1 MYNKFFGL
9 AEAPFNITPD
19 SRFLFLSRRHREAL
33 GALVY
38 GIRERKGFILLTG
51 EIGSGKTTVCRALV
65 QELRADNTRLA
76 VILNP
81 GLNELE
87 LLKAINDEFG
97 IPSYY
102 DTKKGLIDALNQFLI
117 QQHQAGTNVVL
128 IIDESQ
134 NLDPALLEQIRM
146 LSNLETE
153 DTKLIQIVLMGQP
166 ELNDTMALSQLE
178 QLNQRI
184 TVRYHI
190 GPLTEEEMQA
200 YIRHR
205 LFVARAKIDV
215 ELTPGAIRMAYAA
228 TRGIPRRINVLMDR
242 ALLASYVEGSYTL
255 DERIMAKAVQEIA
268 GELPK
273 PPEREKSDS
282 LANAIGR
289 VFTMRTAIGIAA
301 LVATLALVAVAVD
314 LGIRLANVKASRM
327 PTGAEVAA
335 ANGNANGHAD
345 EATSATAAGSKGQA
359 SDDGT
364 SKTKKDDSPK
374 VAAQPVKTLEQIR
387 RENPNWKYE
396 KNAPLVR
403 VNNPRTVF
411 RACQLS
417 LLKTWGIAVDLSEMS
432 RLSEDTITQGEFK
445 SDKVRIQTIPVSG
458 DFNEA
463 TRLDIPLIV
472 RLKTETENDPEYV
485 VLLQSQGLTATV
497 GDPLRGIKFY
507 NTADLQK
514 KWMGAQA
521 LFVDVYQLSSLK
533 KGDRNERVRAM
544 QQFLKDFLSDT
555 VAKAS
560 PTEARNSRLE
570 VNGVFDVSTTDAI
583 RKFQAY
589 YELSETGQLDNITLM
604 LLNSRMMRNG
614 PRLRTMEVS

>member
-51 EIGSGKTTVCRALV
+51 EIGSGKTTVCRALI
-65 QELRADNTRLA
+65 QELRADNARIA

-81 GLNELE
+81 GLNEIE
-87 LLKAINDEFG
+87 LLKSINDEYG
-97 IPSYY
+97 LPSYY
-102 DTKKGLIDALNQFLI
+102 DTKKGLIDVLNQFLI
-117 QQHQAGTNVVL
+117 EQHKSGTNVVL

-134 NLDPALLEQIRM
+134 NLEPALLEQIRM

-166 ELNDTMALSQLE
+166 ELNDTLALSQLE

-205 LFVARAKIDV
+205 LFVARAKIEV
-215 ELTPGAIRMAYAA
+215 ELTPGALRMAYAA

-268 GELPK
+268 GELP
-273 PPEREKSDS
+273 PPRRTDRPDPVKNVLS
-282 LANAIGR
+282 R
-289 VFTMRTAIGIAA
+289 VFTMRTAIGAAA
-301 LVATLALVAVAVD
+301 LIATLALVAVAVNI
-314 LGIRLANVKASRM
+314 GVRLANVKAERM
-327 PTGAEVAA
+327 AVASETAQTAEANQADAGTTGTLSADDKTTKTEVALAEEPKPA
-335 ANGNANGHAD
+335 APID
-345 EATSATAAGSKGQA
+345 YEAQ
-359 SDDGT
+359 
-364 SKTKKDDSPK
+364 
-374 VAAQPVKTLEQIR
+374 R
-387 RENPNWKYE
+387 RNNPNWKYE

-411 RACQLS
+411 RAAQLS

-432 RLSEDTITQGEFK
+432 KLSEDTITQGEFK
-445 SDKVRIQTIPVSG
+445 SDKVRIQTLPISG
-458 DFNEA
+458 DYYEA
-463 TRLDIPLIV
+463 TRFNLPLIV
-472 RLKTETENDPEYV
+472 RLTDPKINESEYV
-485 VLLQSQGLTATV
+485 VLLQTQGETATV
-497 GDPLRGIKFY
+497 GDPVWGVKVYETSRLRSRWG
-507 NTADLQK
+507 
-514 KWMGAQA
+514 GAQT
-521 LFVDVYQLSSLK
+521 LFVDVNQLSTLK
-533 KGDRNERVRAM
+533 KGDRGDKVRAL
-544 QQFLKDFLSDT
+544 QQFLKEFLTDN
-555 VAKAS
+555 S
-560 PTEARNSRLE
+560 PDQDLKLE
-570 VNGVFDVSTTDAI
+570 VNGLLDVSTTDAI
-583 RKFQAY
+583 RKFQSY
-589 YELSETGQLDNITLM
+589 YKLPDTGQLDNMTLM

-614 PRLRTMEVS
+614 PRLRTVEVN

>member
-51 EIGSGKTTVCRALV
+51 EIGSGKTTVSRALV
-65 QELRADNTRLA
+65 QELRADNARLA

-102 DTKKGLIDALNQFLI
+102 DTKKGLIDALNHFLI
-117 QQHQAGTNVVL
+117 QQHHAGTNVVL
-128 IIDESQ
+128 IIDEAQ
-134 NLDPALLEQIRM
+134 NLEPALLEQIRM

-153 DTKLIQIVLMGQP
+153 DAKLIQIVLMGQP
-166 ELNDTMALSQLE
+166 ELNDTLALSQLE

-215 ELTPGAIRMAYAA
+215 ELTPGAIRMAYAV

-268 GELPK
+268 GELP
-273 PPEREKSDS
+273 PPPKEKSDTLQS
-282 LANAIGR
+282 IFSR
-289 VFTMRTAIGIAA
+289 IFTRRTAIGAAA
-301 LVATLALVAVAVD
+301 LIATLALVVVAID
-314 LGIRLANVKASRM
+314 LGIRLANVKASRV
-327 PTGAEVAA
+327 PAVNAIPAATGASNESEESNNEVAA
-335 ANGNANGHAD
+335 AEGNVD
-345 EATSATAAGSKGQA
+345 SRETTAPA
-359 SDDGT
+359 
-364 SKTKKDDSPK
+364 
-374 VAAQPVKTLEQIR
+374 VAAELPEKTLEQIR

-396 KNAPLVR
+396 RNSPLVR

-411 RACQLS
+411 RASQLT

-432 RLSEDTITQGEFK
+432 KLSEDTITQGEFK
-445 SDKVRIQTIPVSG
+445 SEKVRIQTIPIPG
-458 DFNEA
+458 DFMEA
-463 TRLDIPLIV
+463 TRLDVPLIV
-472 RLKTETENDPEYV
+472 RLATEKEHDPEYV
-485 VLLQSQGLTATV
+485 VLLQNQGVTSTV

-507 NTADLQK
+507 QTPDLAS
-514 KWMGAQA
+514 KWRGAQT
-521 LFVDVYQLSSLK
+521 LFVDVYQLSTLK

-544 QQFLKDFLSDT
+544 QQFLREFLSEAANAP
-555 VAKAS
+555 VATN
-560 PTEARNSRLE
+560 PTKNTRLE
-570 VNGVFDVSTTDAI
+570 VNGLFDVSTTDAI
-583 RKFQAY
+583 RQFQAY
-589 YELSETGQLDNITLM
+589 YEIPETGQLDNLTLM

-614 PRLRTMEVS
+614 PRLRNVEVN

>member
-9 AEAPFNITPD
+9 AESPFNITPD

-65 QELRADNTRLA
+65 QELRADQTRLA

-81 GLNELE
+81 GLNEIE

-97 IPSYY
+97 IPSYF

-134 NLDPALLEQIRM
+134 NLEPALLEQIRM

-153 DTKLIQIVLMGQP
+153 DAKLIQIVLMGQP
-166 ELNDTMALSQLE
+166 ELNDTLALSQLE

-228 TRGIPRRINVLMDR
+228 TRGVPRRINVLMDR

-268 GELPK
+268 GELP
-273 PPEREKSDS
+273 PPPKKEKSDTLQAALGS
-282 LANAIGR
+282 
-289 VFTMRTAIGIAA
+289 VFTMRTAIGAAA
-301 LVATLALVAVAVD
+301 LIATLALVAVAVD
-314 LGIRLANVKASRM
+314 VGVRLANVKASR
-327 PTGAEVAA
+327 THSAETEARNAAMLMA
-335 ANGNANGHAD
+335 ANGNADGLD
-345 EATSATAAGSKGQA
+345 TEDG
-359 SDDGT
+359 DGT
-364 SKTKKDDSPK
+364 ATGSAKADQTPK
-374 VAAQPVKTLEQIR
+374 PAPTPAMPIDER
-387 RENPNWKYE
+387 RKRNPNWKYE

-411 RACQLS
+411 RAAQLS

-432 RLSEDTITQGEFK
+432 KLGEDTVTQGEFK
-445 SDKVRIQTIPVSG
+445 SEKVRIQTLPISG
-458 DFNEA
+458 SYMQA
-463 TRLDIPLIV
+463 TRFDVPLII
-472 RLKTETENDPEYV
+472 RLANPAEDESEHV
-485 VLLQSQGLTATV
+485 VLLQTQGQTATV
-497 GDPLRGIKFY
+497 GDPVWGIKFY
-507 NTADLQK
+507 KIEDLEK
-514 KWMGAQA
+514 KWAGSQT
-521 LFVDVYQLSSLK
+521 LFVDVYQLSTLK

-544 QQFLKDFLSDT
+544 QQFLKEFLSDYGQDGSN
-555 VAKAS
+555 VKI
-560 PTEARNSRLE
+560 E
-570 VNGVFDVSTTDAI
+570 VNGLFDVSTTDAI
-583 RKFQAY
+583 SQFQAY
-589 YELSETGQLDNITLM
+589 YKLPETGQLDNMTLM

-614 PRLRTMEVS
+614 PRLRNVEVN

>member
-81 GLNELE
+81 GLNEIE
-87 LLKAINDEFG
+87 MLKAINDEYG

-102 DTKKGLIDALNQFLI
+102 DTKKGLVDALNQFLI
-117 QQHQAGTNVVL
+117 QQHRNNTNVVL

-134 NLDPALLEQIRM
+134 NLEPALLEQIRM

-166 ELNDTMALSQLE
+166 ELNDTLALSQLE

-215 ELTPGAIRMAYAA
+215 ELTPGAVRMAYAA

-268 GELPK
+268 GELPQQQK
-273 PPEREKSDS
+273 KEKTDPVKSFIS
-282 LANAIGR
+282 SI
-289 VFTMRTAIGIAA
+289 FTMRTAIGAA
-301 LVATLALVAVAVD
+301 AIIATLALVSVAVNI
-314 LGIRLANVKASRM
+314 GIRLANVKAERM
-327 PTGAEVAA
+327 SLDVERREVAA
-335 ANGNANGHAD
+335 A
-345 EATSATAAGSKGQA
+345 
-359 SDDGT
+359 GT
-364 SKTKKDDSPK
+364 SDSDLADDDTTTGAEGAAPGDDDSSTTAPPK
-374 VAAQPVKTLEQIR
+374 AAATPAPDYNEIR
-387 RENPNWKYE
+387 KNNPNWKYE

-411 RACQLS
+411 RAAQLS

-432 RLSEDTITQGEFK
+432 KLGEDTITQGEFK
-445 SDKVRIQTIPVSG
+445 SDKVRIQTLPISG
-458 DFNEA
+458 DYYDASRFNV
-463 TRLDIPLIV
+463 PLIV
-472 RLKTETENDPEYV
+472 RLSNPSEGQSEHV
-485 VLLQSQGLTATV
+485 VLLQTQGETATV
-497 GDPLRGIKFY
+497 GDPQWGVKVY
-507 NTADLQK
+507 ETEDLK
-514 KWMGAQA
+514 KQWGGAQT
-521 LFVDVYQLSSLK
+521 LFVDVYQLSTLK
-533 KGDRNERVRAM
+533 KGDRNDRVRAM
-544 QQFLKDFLSDT
+544 QQFLKEFLADRSEDD
-555 VAKAS
+555 KDS
-560 PTEARNSRLE
+560 KLE
-570 VNGVFDVSTTDAI
+570 VNGLFDVSTTDAI
-583 RKFQAY
+583 RQFQAY
-589 YELSETGQLDNITLM
+589 YELPDTGQLDNMTLM

-614 PRLRTMEVS
+614 PRLRNVEVN

>member
-33 GALVY
+33 GALIY

-51 EIGSGKTTVCRALV
+51 EIGSGKTTVCRALI
-65 QELRADNTRLA
+65 QELRADNARLA

-81 GLNELE
+81 GLNEIE

-153 DTKLIQIVLMGQP
+153 DAKLIQIVLMGQP
-166 ELNDTMALSQLE
+166 ELNDTLALSQLE

-242 ALLASYVEGSYTL
+242 ALLASYVEGSYTM

-268 GELPK
+268 GDLPQ
-273 PPEREKSDS
+273 PPKKNKSENVRS
-282 LANAIGR
+282 F
-289 VFTMRTAIGIAA
+289 FTMRTAIGAAA
-301 LVATLALVAVAVD
+301 LVATLGLVIVAID
-314 LGIRLANVKASRM
+314 LGVRLANVKASRV
-327 PTGAEVAA
+327 PTLAQTELPTPDASGDNTDGDVSDTDGSTTGTEKTTETKAVAA
-335 ANGNANGHAD
+335 IP
-345 EATSATAAGSKGQA
+345 E
-359 SDDGT
+359 
-364 SKTKKDDSPK
+364 
-374 VAAQPVKTLEQIR
+374 KTLEQIR

-396 KNAPLVR
+396 KSSPLVR

-411 RACQLS
+411 RACQLT

-432 RLSEDTITQGEFK
+432 KLAEDTITQGEFK
-445 SDKVRIQTIPVSG
+445 SDKVRIQTIPISG
-458 DFNEA
+458 DLGEA
-463 TRLDIPLIV
+463 SRLDVPLIV
-472 RLKTETENDPEYV
+472 RLATEKEHDPEYV
-485 VLLQSQGLTATV
+485 VLLQSQGLTSTV

-507 NTADLQK
+507 KTADLAK
-514 KWMGAQA
+514 KWKGAQA
-521 LFVDVYQLSSLK
+521 LFVDVYQLSTLK
-533 KGDRNERVRAM
+533 KGDRNERVRAL
-544 QQFLKDFLSDT
+544 QQFLKDFLSETANAPGST
-555 VAKAS
+555 VSK
-560 PTEARNSRLE
+560 PTRME
-570 VNGVFDVSTTDAI
+570 VNGLFDVSTTDAI
-583 RKFQAY
+583 RQFQAY
-589 YELSETGQLDNITLM
+589 YEIPENGQLDNLTLM

-614 PRLRTMEVS
+614 PRLRTVEVN

>member
-51 EIGSGKTTVCRALV
+51 EIGSGKTTVSRALV

-87 LLKAINDEFG
+87 MLKTINDEFG

-117 QQHQAGTNVVL
+117 QQHQSNTNVVL

-134 NLDPALLEQIRM
+134 NLEPALLEQIRM

-153 DTKLIQIVLMGQP
+153 DAKLIQIVLMGQP
-166 ELNDTMALSQLE
+166 ELNDTLALSQLE

-184 TVRYHI
+184 SVRYHI
-190 GPLTEEEMQA
+190 GPLSEEEMQA

-205 LFVARAKIDV
+205 LFIARAKIEV

-268 GELPK
+268 GELP
-273 PPEREKSDS
+273 PPPKKDKTES
-282 LANAIGR
+282 LQSLFSK
-289 VFTMRTAIGIAA
+289 VFTMRTAIGTAA

-314 LGIRLANVKASRM
+314 VGVRLANVKATRSE
-327 PTGAEVAA
+327 AAQVASAAQAA
-335 ANGNANGHAD
+335 AVIRAERTTTGTQSSDGG
-345 EATSATAAGSKGQA
+345 TTGSKA
-359 SDDGT
+359 NAL
-364 SKTKKDDSPK
+364 
-374 VAAQPVKTLEQIR
+374 AAAPAPVRSIEER
-387 RENPNWKYE
+387 RSSNPNWKYD

-411 RACQLS
+411 RAAQLS

-432 RLSEDTITQGEFK
+432 KLGEDMITQGEFK
-445 SDKVRIQTIPVSG
+445 SDKVRIQTLSIAG
-458 DFNEA
+458 NYDTA
-463 TRLDIPLIV
+463 TRFDLPLIV
-472 RLKTETENDPEYV
+472 RLNNREDDESEYV
-485 VLLQSQGLTATV
+485 VLLQSQGETATV
-497 GDPLRGIKFY
+497 GDPEWGVKVYKTDDLR
-507 NTADLQK
+507 K
-514 KWMGAQA
+514 KWGGAQT
-521 LFVDVYQLSSLK
+521 LFVDVYQLSTIK
-533 KGDRNERVRAM
+533 KGDRNERVRAI
-544 QQFLKDFLSDT
+544 QQFLKEFLSDYGDDGEES
-555 VAKAS
+555 K
-560 PTEARNSRLE
+560 LE
-570 VNGVFDVSTTDAI
+570 INGLFDVSTTDAI
-583 RKFQAY
+583 RQFQSY
-589 YELSETGQLDNITLM
+589 YQLPDTGALDNMTLM

-614 PRLRTMEVS
+614 PRLRNVEVN

>member
-51 EIGSGKTTVCRALV
+51 EIGSGKTTVCRALI
-65 QELRADNTRLA
+65 QELRADNVRLA

-81 GLNELE
+81 GLNEIE

-117 QQHQAGTNVVL
+117 EQHKNGSNVVL
-128 IIDESQ
+128 IIDEAQ
-134 NLDPALLEQIRM
+134 TLEPALLEQIRM

-166 ELNDTMALSQLE
+166 ELNETLALTQLE
-178 QLNQRI
+178 QLSQRI

-205 LFVARAKIDV
+205 LFVARAKIEV
-215 ELTPGAIRMAYAA
+215 ELTPGAVRMAYAA

-242 ALLASYVEGSYTL
+242 ALLASYAEGSYTM

-268 GELPK
+268 GELPPVK
-273 PPEREKSDS
+273 KDDTGSSVKSVVAS
-282 LANAIGR
+282 I
-289 VFTMRTAIGIAA
+289 FTLRTAIGLAA
-301 LVATLALVAVAVD
+301 LAATLALVAVAVNI
-314 LGIRLANVKASRM
+314 GVRLANVKAERVQQVNSAK
-327 PTGAEVAA
+327 PTDAQTGNEIAED
-335 ANGNANGHAD
+335 D
-345 EATSATAAGSKGQA
+345 EASGTETGDGKPGTTATVELAA
-359 SDDGT
+359 
-364 SKTKKDDSPK
+364 PPE
-374 VAAQPVKTLEQIR
+374 PVDYEKQR
-387 RENPNWKYE
+387 RSNPNWKYE

-411 RACQLS
+411 RAAQLS
-417 LLKTWGIAVDLSEMS
+417 LLKTWGINVDLSEMS
-432 RLSEDTITQGEFK
+432 KLSEDTITQYELK
-445 SDKVRIQTIPVSG
+445 SDKIRIQTLPISG
-458 DFNEA
+458 DFYEA
-463 TRLDIPLIV
+463 TRFNVPLIV
-472 RLKTETENDPEYV
+472 RLLDAKENESDHV
-485 VLLQSQGLTATV
+485 VLLQTQGETATV
-497 GDPLRGIKFY
+497 GDPMWGIKFY
-507 NTADLQK
+507 ETKSLK
-514 KWMGAQA
+514 SKWGGAQT
-521 LFVDVYQLSSLK
+521 LFVDVCQLSTLK
-533 KGDRNERVRAM
+533 KGDRNNTVRAL
-544 QQFLKDFLSDT
+544 QQFLKEFLSDNNT
-555 VAKAS
+555 DGKKS
-560 PTEARNSRLE
+560 NLE
-570 VNGVFDVSTTDAI
+570 VNGLFDVSTTDAI
-583 RKFQAY
+583 RQFQVY
-589 YELSETGQLDNITLM
+589 YKLSDTGQLDNMTLM

-614 PRLRTMEVS
+614 PRLRNVEVN

>member
-81 GLNELE
+81 GLNEIE

-117 QQHQAGTNVVL
+117 QQHQDGTNVVL
-128 IIDESQ
+128 IIDEAQ
-134 NLDPALLEQIRM
+134 NLEPALLEQIRM

-153 DTKLIQIVLMGQP
+153 DAKLIQIVLMGQP
-166 ELNDTMALSQLE
+166 ELNDTLALSQLE
-178 QLNQRI
+178 QLSQRI
-184 TVRYHI
+184 SVRYHI

-215 ELTPGAIRMAYAA
+215 ELTPGAVRMAYAA

-268 GELPK
+268 GELP
-273 PPEREKSDS
+273 PPPKQEKADTIH
-282 LANAIGR
+282 AI
-289 VFTMRTAIGIAA
+289 FTKIFTRRTAIGAAA
-301 LVATLALVAVAVD
+301 LIATLALVVVAID

-327 PTGAEVAA
+327 PEPDDTTVVSIDNTDTSESGEVESTGDDDETSTAAKKSTSPRVAA
-335 ANGNANGHAD
+335 AP
-345 EATSATAAGSKGQA
+345 E
-359 SDDGT
+359 
-364 SKTKKDDSPK
+364 
-374 VAAQPVKTLEQIR
+374 KTLEQIR

-403 VNNPRTVF
+403 VNNERTVF

-432 RLSEDTITQGEFK
+432 KLSEDTITQGEFK
-445 SDKVRIQTIPVSG
+445 SEKVRIQTIPIKG

-463 TRLDIPLIV
+463 TRLDVPLIL
-472 RLKTETENDPEYV
+472 RLQTENESDPEYV

-497 GDPLRGIKFY
+497 GDPLRGVKFY
-507 NTADLQK
+507 KTNELEK
-514 KWMGAQA
+514 KWIGAQT
-521 LFVDVYQLSSLK
+521 LFVDVFQLSTLK

-544 QQFLKDFLSDT
+544 QQFLKDFLSDST
-555 VAKAS
+555 HKS
-560 PTEARNSRLE
+560 DDSRKTRLE
-570 VNGVFDVSTTDAI
+570 VNGLFDVSTTDAI
-583 RKFQAY
+583 RQFQAY
-589 YELSETGQLDNITLM
+589 YEIPETGQLDNLTLM

-614 PRLRTMEVS
+614 PRLRNVEIN

>member
-51 EIGSGKTTVCRALV
+51 EIGSGKTTVCRALI
-65 QELRADNTRLA
+65 QEMRADNSRLA

-81 GLNELE
+81 GLNEIE
-87 LLKAINDEFG
+87 LLKAINDEYG

-117 QQHQAGTNVVL
+117 EQHKSGTNVVL
-128 IIDESQ
+128 IIDEAQ
-134 NLDPALLEQIRM
+134 TLDPALLEQIRM

-166 ELNDTMALSQLE
+166 ELNETLALSQLE

-205 LFVARAKIDV
+205 LFVARAKIEV
-215 ELTPGAIRMAYAA
+215 ELTPGAVRMAYAA

-268 GELPK
+268 GELPPLRK
-273 PPEREKSDS
+273 EEKRDPVK
-282 LANAIGR
+282 AIAGSI
-289 VFTMRTAIGIAA
+289 FTKRTAIGAAA
-301 LVATLALVAVAVD
+301 LIATLALVAVAVNI
-314 LGIRLANVKASRM
+314 GVRLANVKAERQAIAGSERNTLVAS
-327 PTGAEVAA
+327 TGSSDDETTNTAET
-335 ANGNANGHAD
+335 
-345 EATSATAAGSKGQA
+345 TSASTATVKE
-359 SDDGT
+359 
-364 SKTKKDDSPK
+364 
-374 VAAQPVKTLEQIR
+374 AAKPAEPVDYEKQR
-387 RENPNWKYE
+387 RSNPNWKYE

-432 RLSEDTITQGEFK
+432 KLSEDLINQSEFK
-445 SDKVRIQTIPVSG
+445 SDKVRVGTLAIAG
-458 DFNEA
+458 NYYEA
-463 TRLDIPLIV
+463 TRFNVPLIV
-472 RLKTETENDPEYV
+472 KLTDPKENESDHV
-485 VLLQSQGLTATV
+485 VLLQTQGETATV
-497 GDPLRGIKFY
+497 GDPVWGVKVYETQKLRARWG
-507 NTADLQK
+507 
-514 KWMGAQA
+514 GAQT
-521 LFVDVYQLSSLK
+521 LFVDVFQLSTLK
-533 KGDRNERVRAM
+533 KGDRNDRVRQL
-544 QQFLKDFLSDT
+544 QQFLKEFLTDNTSEG
-555 VAKAS
+555 KK
-560 PTEARNSRLE
+560 NSLE
-570 VNGVFDVSTTDAI
+570 VNGLFDVSTTDAI
-583 RKFQAY
+583 RQFQSY
-589 YELSETGQLDNITLM
+589 YKLSDTGQLDNMTLM
-604 LLNSRMMRNG
+604 LLNRRMMRNG
-614 PRLRTMEVS
+614 PRLRNVEVN

>member
-81 GLNELE
+81 GLNEIE
-87 LLKAINDEFG
+87 LLKAVNDEFG

-128 IIDESQ
+128 IIDEAQ

-153 DTKLIQIVLMGQP
+153 DAKLIQIVLMGQP
-166 ELNDTMALSQLE
+166 ELNDTLALSQLE

-184 TVRYHI
+184 AVRYHV

-215 ELTPGAIRMAYAA
+215 ELTPGAIRMAYAT

-268 GELPK
+268 GELPQ
-273 PPEREKSDS
+273 PPKKDRVEQAQGLFS
-282 LANAIGR
+282 R
-289 VFTMRTAIGIAA
+289 VFTMRTAIGAAA
-301 LVATLALVAVAVD
+301 LIATLALVVVAVD
-314 LGIRLANVKASRM
+314 LGIRLANVKASRS
-327 PTGAEVAA
+327 PSPESIAAAAAAAAENADTSGTEVADSAGPSANAKKTTAPKA
-335 ANGNANGHAD
+335 AAMP
-345 EATSATAAGSKGQA
+345 E
-359 SDDGT
+359 
-364 SKTKKDDSPK
+364 
-374 VAAQPVKTLEQIR
+374 KTLEQIR

-396 KNAPLVR
+396 KNSPLVR
-403 VNNPRTVF
+403 VNNERTVF
-411 RACQLS
+411 RACQLT

-432 RLSEDTITQGEFK
+432 KLSEDTITQGEFK
-445 SDKVRIQTIPVSG
+445 SEKVRIQTIPIKG
-458 DFNEA
+458 DFEEA
-463 TRLDIPLIV
+463 TRLDVPLIV
-472 RLKTETENDPEYV
+472 RLTTEDENDPEYV
-485 VLLQSQGLTATV
+485 VLLQSQGLTSTV

-507 NTADLQK
+507 KTADLAK
-514 KWMGAQA
+514 KWAGAQT
-521 LFVDVYQLSSLK
+521 LFVDVYQLSTLK

-544 QQFLKDFLSDT
+544 QQFLKEFLTETAAATDLD
-555 VAKAS
+555 AKN
-560 PTEARNSRLE
+560 TRLE
-570 VNGVFDVSTTDAI
+570 VNGLFDVSTTDAI
-583 RKFQAY
+583 RQFQAY
-589 YELSETGQLDNITLM
+589 YEIPETGQLDSLTLM

-614 PRLRTMEVS
+614 PRLRSVEVN

>member
-81 GLNELE
+81 GLNEIE

-117 QQHQAGTNVVL
+117 QQHQEGTNVVL
-128 IIDESQ
+128 IIDEAQ
-134 NLDPALLEQIRM
+134 NLEPALLEQIRM

-153 DTKLIQIVLMGQP
+153 DAKLIQIVLMGQP
-166 ELNDTMALSQLE
+166 ELNDTLALSQLE
-178 QLNQRI
+178 QLSQRI
-184 TVRYHI
+184 SVRYHI

-215 ELTPGAIRMAYAA
+215 ELTPGAVRLAYAA

-268 GELPK
+268 GELP
-273 PPEREKSDS
+273 PPPKQDKTDTVH
-282 LANAIGR
+282 AI
-289 VFTMRTAIGIAA
+289 VAKIFTRRTAIGAAA
-301 LVATLALVAVAVD
+301 LIATLALVVVAID

-327 PTGAEVAA
+327 PDPDEIAMASNEANAAETEEAASTGEGDAA
-335 ANGNANGHAD
+335 
-345 EATSATAAGSKGQA
+345 STA
-359 SDDGT
+359 
-364 SKTKKDDSPK
+364 TKKSTAPK
-374 VAAQPVKTLEQIR
+374 VAAAPEKTLEQIR

-403 VNNPRTVF
+403 VNNERTVF

-432 RLSEDTITQGEFK
+432 KLSEDTITQGEFK
-445 SDKVRIQTIPVSG
+445 SEKVRIQTIPIKG

-463 TRLDIPLIV
+463 TRLDVPLIL
-472 RLKTETENDPEYV
+472 RLQTEKESDPEYV

-507 NTADLQK
+507 KTKELEK
-514 KWMGAQA
+514 KWIGAQT
-521 LFVDVYQLSSLK
+521 LFVDVFQLSTLK

-544 QQFLKDFLSDT
+544 QQFLKDFLSDST
-555 VAKAS
+555 HTSEDSRK
-560 PTEARNSRLE
+560 TRLE
-570 VNGVFDVSTTDAI
+570 VNGLFDVSTTDAI
-583 RKFQAY
+583 RQFQAY
-589 YELSETGQLDNITLM
+589 YEIPETGQLDNLTLM

-614 PRLRTMEVS
+614 PRLRNVEIN